1 MTMLP
6 PGGASM
12 LLLRRHKRGRLAFAV
27 PAAAMVL
34 VGVAASTALPGPAN
48 AVATP
53 PGLVSDPA
61 SLVNPMIGTG
71 SGGATVGQIDTFPGA
86 SAPFGMLTFSPD
98 TPSRPDGGGY
108 NYGDNSIAGFSLTH
122 LSGPGCAAD
131 GDFPI
136 LPTVGSVGTDPTS
149 TTEPFNHTDEH
160 AAPGQYQVTL
170 DPGTSSAIG
179 ASLAATTRTGIGTF
193 TYPSSAAANMLF
205 KIGDAQSGNTAADIQ
220 IVGDDE
226 VTGDEIAG
234 HFCHS
239 PGTYPVHFVAEFS
252 RPFTTYGTWQVE
264 PTGPN
269 VFTQPTGS
277 LNWEYR
283 QMSSGGT
290 TPTITPTTTTGGASA
305 IAWTQSTAEAN
316 TRIQVNPPASLTQ
329 GDTYLAS
336 VTVQG
341 TGDVFLDFYDGQAN
355 VDSQPVF
362 LTSTPTTLTVAATI
376 ATGSTGLP
384 AVQVRTAR
392 AGPVDLKASALS
404 LQPESVVETTGSP
417 GVSAHGTAVERVP
430 AAANGRAAGP
440 VLVAPAGTEAKG
452 GQSRTQVPGATG
464 LGAGA
469 WVTFNTTQQASVT
482 MKVAIS
488 YVSQADASQN
498 LNTEDPGWST
508 QAVAAATYAEWNGYL
523 DRIRIAG
530 GTAAEQTEFYTALY
544 HALLDPNVFSDDN
557 GDYLGFDDKVH
568 SLPAGQVQYAN
579 FSGWDIYR
587 SDVPLLAVVAPVQ
600 TSQMMSSL
608 LNDEAQGGWLPGWG
622 FADDYAGVNNGDA
635 ADPILA
641 EAYAFG
647 ARDFNAKAA
656 LDAMVKGATI
666 VPTANE
672 LGQGFYDERDD
683 LAAYE
688 ADGYVP
694 NTQGSGSPSS
704 FVDKGASETLE
715 YSIDDFAISELA
727 TDLGDSSTAA
737 TFLKRSQDWTN
748 IFNTATRYIE
758 PRDASGQFPELDPL
772 TFGWNGFGQSGFQEG
787 NAAQYTWSVPQDL
800 GGLIGAIGGDAA
812 AVSRLDTFF
821 QQFNA
826 GPNVPYNWAGNEVSM
841 GTPWVYDYAG
851 APSKTSQV
859 VHELLTS
866 VYSDS
871 PGGEP
876 GNDDLGAM
884 SSWYVW
890 ASLGLYPETPGTT
903 ALALSAPI
911 FPYAVIDVPG
921 RPGVAISALGAT
933 TSSYIHGVSV
943 NGRSSQRA
951 WLPGTI
957 FGVAGTSSAQPTH
970 IAFSLSGTPSASW
983 GSAAADAPPSYQD
996 GALKFPP
1003 GRTPVTLVPTG
1014 PNLLATTPAGQPD
1027 WQGPVENGVGPV
1039 PGTITPGVTTPQS
1052 ASAVE
1057 WQETDAA
1064 PDTWI
1069 WANPAS
1075 DLTGGQTYQATIT
1088 LQGTGDVYIDF
1099 FNGQE
1104 DLTTEAV
1111 QLTSTPVTLTL
1122 VDELPGDYSTALQV
1136 RTAGAGPVNLYASG
1150 ASIRLLTPET
1160 NSYAS

>member
-1 MTMLP
+1 
-6 PGGASM
+6 M
-12 LLLRRHKRGRLAFAV
+12 LLVRQSKRERSAFVV
-27 PAAAMVL
+27 PAAAVVL
-34 VGVAASTALPGPAN
+34 AGLAIIVAPGPAK
-48 AVATP
+48 AVPTP
-53 PGLVSDPA
+53 SGLASDPA
-61 SLVNPMIGTG
+61 SLVDPMIGTG

-108 NYGDNSIAGFSLTH
+108 NYADSSIAGFSLTH
-122 LSGPGCAAD
+122 LSGPGCGAD

-136 LPTVGSVGTDPTS
+136 LPTTGSVGTDPAS

-193 TYPSSAAANMLF
+193 TYPSSTPANMLF

-226 VTGDEIAG
+226 VTGEETAG
-234 HFCHS
+234 QFCGS
-239 PGTYPVHFVAEFS
+239 TGTYPVHFVAKFG
-252 RPFTTYGTWQVE
+252 RPFASYGTWQTE

-277 LNWEYR
+277 LDWGYHEV
-283 QMSSGGT
+283 SSGGT
-290 TPTITPTTTTGGASA
+290 TPTIAPTTTTGGASA
-305 IAWTQSTAEAN
+305 IAWQQSTAEAN
-316 TRIQVNPPASLTQ
+316 TWIQADPPPSLTQ

-341 TGDVFLDFYDGQAN
+341 TGDVFLDFYNGQVD
-355 VDSQPVF
+355 VDSQPVN
-362 LTSTPTTLTVAATI
+362 LTSTPTTITVAATI
-376 ATGSTGLP
+376 PTGSIGLP
-384 AVQVRTAR
+384 VVQVRTAQT
-392 AGPVDLKASALS
+392 GPVDLEASALS
-404 LQPESVVETTGSP
+404 LQQESVVEATGST
-417 GVSAHGTAVERVP
+417 GVHAHGTPVQRVP
-430 AAANGRAAGP
+430 AAANGKAAGP

-452 GQSRTQVPGATG
+452 GQSRTQVASAAG
-464 LGAGA
+464 LGSGA
-469 WVTFNTTQQASVT
+469 WVTFNPTQQASVT

-498 LNTEDPGWST
+498 LNAEDPGWST
-508 QAVAAATYAEWNGYL
+508 KAVAARTDGEWNGYL
-523 DRIRIAG
+523 DRIRIG
-530 GTAAEQTEFYTALY
+530 GGSAAEQAEFYTAMY
-544 HALLDPNVFSDDN
+544 HALLDPNAFSDDN

-568 SLPAGQVQYAN
+568 SLPRGQVQYAN
-579 FSGWDIYR
+579 YSGWDTYR
-587 SDVPLLAVVAPVQ
+587 SEVPLLAVVAPEQ

-608 LNDEAQGGWLPGWG
+608 LNDQAQGGWLPKWG
-622 FADDYAGVNNGDA
+622 FADDYTDVMNGDA

-647 ARDFNAKAA
+647 ARGFNAKAA
-656 LDAMVKGATI
+656 LEAMVKGATV
-666 VPTANE
+666 VPTTSE

-694 NTQGSGSPSS
+694 NTQESSLSP
-704 FVDKGASETLE
+704 VDNGASETLE
-715 YSIDDFAISELA
+715 YATADFAISELA
-727 TDLGDSSTAA
+727 TDIGDTSTAA

-748 IFNTATRYIE
+748 IFNTATGYIE

-772 TFGWNGFGQSGFQEG
+772 TYGWSSFGQSGFQEG

-800 GGLIGAIGGDAA
+800 GGLIGAVGGDAA

-821 QQFNA
+821 QQLNA
-826 GPNVPYNWAGNEVSM
+826 GPNAPYDWAGNEPSM
-841 GTPWVYDYAG
+841 GTPWLYDYAG

-884 SSWYVW
+884 SSWFVW

-903 ALALSAPI
+903 VLALNAPI
-911 FPYAVIDVPG
+911 FPSAEFDVPG
-921 RPGVAISALGAT
+921 KPQVTISAPGAS
-933 TSSYIHGVSV
+933 TSSYIQGVSV
-943 NGRSSQRA
+943 NGRSSQDA

-957 FGVAGTSSAQPTH
+957 FGAAGAANAQPTD
-970 IAFSLSGTPSASW
+970 IAFNLSGTASTSW
-983 GSAAADAPPSYQD
+983 GSAPADAPPSYQA
-996 GALKFPP
+996 GSLTFPP
-1003 GRTPVTLVPTG
+1003 GRTPETLVPTG
-1014 PNLLATTPAGQPD
+1014 PNLLGTAPTGQLS
-1027 WQGPVENGVGPV
+1027 WQGPVENGVGSV
-1039 PGTITPGVTTPQS
+1039 PGTLTPDVTTPQN

-1064 PDTWI
+1064 PNTWI
-1069 WANPAS
+1069 WVNPTA

-1088 LQGTGDVYIDF
+1088 LQGTGDVYLDF
-1099 FNGQE
+1099 YNGQE
-1104 DLTTEAV
+1104 DLTTETV

-1122 VDELPGDYSTALQV
+1122 DGEVPGDYSTPLQI
-1136 RTAGAGPVNLYASG
+1136 RTAGAGPVDLYASG
-1150 ASIRLLTPET
+1150 ASIQLLTLE
-1160 NSYAS
+1160 ASG